1 MSKLQKKIMSKLQK
15 KNMSK
20 LQKNISI
27 IFFLFF
33 IYYLISKNFSLKFR
47 EGASGKK
54 KKKKKGGAAV
64 EETKKPAEDSNKK
77 SNKDADKKT
86 TESPTPKPQK
96 KKHDP
101 AVWEKAQCKDT
112 IRGKYKRYQMS
123 GDKCSSCVNKKWCN
137 KPDFSSWKEES
148 CKMSGCKRAWLDQIW
163 NIPEDYMWE
172 ENKNPCM
179 TKPFCKNC
187 KTCKDEG
194 KLGQV
199 DGEKTISLKD
209 GTDFD
214 CKKCEP
220 EKVEATG
227 DDDSKKCEGT
237 QILFFCV

>member
-1 MSKLQKKIMSKLQK
+1 
-15 KNMSK
+15 MSK

-47 EGASGKK
+47 EGASNSAKRAARKRREAAKK
-54 KKKKKGGAAV
+54 AEAKKA
-64 EETKKPAEDSNKK
+64 EKKPAEDSNKK
-77 SNKDADKKT
+77 RNKDADKKT
-86 TESPTPKPQK
+86 TESPPPPTPKPQK

-101 AVWEKAQCKDT
+101 AVWEMAQCKDT

-227 DDDSKKCEGT
+227 DSDNKKCTLTIQGW
-237 QILFFCV
+237 CVF